1 MVQSYQWEALSP
13 QLFLCTSPKH
23 RFGIDAFLLSD
34 FAQVRR
40 RDRAVD
46 LGTGCGIVPLLW
58 FREGGPQ
65 LAYGVDLQGDAIWQL
80 EQAVQRNGLQNR
92 LIPLQGDLREI
103 RTLFPAQ
110 QLDGAFDLVTCNPP
124 YFQGERSG
132 LLSRAPHRQLARHD
146 LCCTL
151 EDVCAAARWLL
162 KFGGRLCICQRPER
176 LTDAICAMRAQG
188 LEPKRLRL
196 VQQRPHTA
204 PWLFLLEG
212 RRGAKPGLRILP
224 PLVVQGEQGY
234 SQEVLRIYGK
244 EAHPCPEDSF

>member
-1 MVQSYQWEALSP
+1 M
-13 QLFLCTSPKH
+13 
-23 RFGIDAFLLSD
+23 
-34 FAQVRR
+34 
-40 RDRAVD
+40 D